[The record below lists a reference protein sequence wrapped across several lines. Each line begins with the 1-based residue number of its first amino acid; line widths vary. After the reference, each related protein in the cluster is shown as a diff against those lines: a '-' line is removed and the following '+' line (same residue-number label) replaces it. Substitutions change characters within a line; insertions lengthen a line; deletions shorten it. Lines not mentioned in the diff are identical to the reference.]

1 MAPPLLP
8 PLLLLLAS
16 SALAARLPSWQQPL
30 LDPLVPPYGGAQLLS
45 NRTRWTR
52 LFYGSLAPGAGA
64 YAMSPMLSFLNGRL
78 LASWKLSVSD
88 EDEPGQRVM
97 WAQSDD
103 GVTWTTASDGSNE
116 LFPSMNASENPRV
129 ALFAEPSLL
138 IGGRVYAAASP
149 TQFCLFPDQY
159 QGVLLLRR
167 VFDDRIGHFGP
178 IFWAANA
185 VPPGFAEASAR
196 ENVTTAAQQD
206 AQTRADIAT
215 LTPAATAPPCA
226 LDGSTSKCEFCT
238 GGCQDW
244 AVALNVSSLE
254 NERSHWRVPGAEAEV
269 LLYRSH
275 NHVLYASVRE
285 AVGAAWP
292 VPAPT
297 NITDDVAN
305 FNAGN
310 FPQTGGLDGRAYLV
324 SNALL
329 TLIRDPLFLSTAPD
343 GYAFTTVAAIGS
355 CEDSAVF
362 ASPEQPWGCQY
373 RVQGGA
379 KEGGLQYPQAAV
391 VTAPASVAGLYVIV
405 SLNKEDIWVSRTPL
419 EDLPRPA
426 AAEPAAAP
434 AVAAGASAAA
444 GAPPPLSSYYVEA
457 DLSPAGDAAF
467 VVTAA
472 AYVAR
477 WAAAAAGLP
486 APLPVVAPGAAPAGA
501 PVIAV
506 GFVAA
511 ARLAPTPP
519 PNGGWAALGAEGY
532 VLQTGLGADGASA
545 AALGADG
552 APRGTLYAAYAL
564 VEALGV
570 RHWAPPNATSLP
582 AAPATALPAPMDVVF
597 VPPLEY
603 RSTDNWQVQGAGFGD
618 WSAAL
623 RENDASDPSD
633 GQAKPG
639 GGVAYAGP
647 PGFGNNAAT
656 WVSPDSPPGSAH
668 PEWFGGS
675 QQLCFS
681 EPTLVEYLIVR
692 AREFIAQSPNASI
705 LTLAQNDNQDYCKTP
720 AEQAIIDAEGG
731 APSGPLL
738 RAINAIAANVSADF
752 PGLAIDTLAYQYT
765 RKAPNTTRP
774 LPNVIVRL
782 CNIECNFRVPLSDP
796 LNAAFAADLA
806 AWAAISRRLYIWDYI
821 VNFAN
826 TVMPF
831 PNIGV
836 LAPNIRFL
844 LNNSVRGIFEEGQYW
859 SYGGELQELRSYLV
873 LRLMYDP
880 TLDEATL
887 MRDFLGGFYG
897 EAGAPAVAAYI
908 SIFEQS
914 AADTGVFLGLYVDQ
928 NSVFLTPS
936 AVLGAIALLRDAAAA
951 SAEPFAQRLR
961 VLWLA
966 PTYVA
971 LLRWSELSA
980 WAAANGVPWPLPAAA
995 QAAFDAF
1002 SAVYTSAG
1010 LGAGA
1015 LSEGGH
1021 GLAWLQSQLPPAA
1034 GAVAGAAA

>member
-1 MAPPLLP
+1 MTAAILP
-8 PLLLLLAS
+8 RH
-16 SALAARLPSWQQPL
+16 SALFALVCASAAASAGASTSRLPSWQQPFL
-30 LDPLVPPYGGAQLLS
+30 NPLKPPYGGAALLS

-64 YAMSPMLSFLNGRL
+64 YAMSPMLSFLNGRF
-78 LASWKLSVSD
+78 LATWKLSVSD

-103 GVTWTTASDGSNE
+103 GTTWTTASDGSNE

-149 TQFCLFPDQY
+149 KQFCLYPDQY
-159 QGVLLLRR
+159 QPVLLLRR

-178 IFWAANA
+178 LFWASDTL
-185 VPPGFAEASAR
+185 PPGFAEASAR

-206 AQTRADIAT
+206 AQTRADVAT
-215 LTPAATAPPCA
+215 LTPTATAPPCA
-226 LDGSTSKCEFCT
+226 LDGSTSKCEFCR

-285 AVGAAWP
+285 AVGAEWP
-292 VPAPT
+292 VPVPT
-297 NITDDVAN
+297 NITDDTAN

-310 FPQTGGLDGRAYLV
+310 FPNAAGLDGRPFLV

-329 TLIRDPLFLSTAPD
+329 TLLRDPIFLSTAPN
-343 GYAFTTVAAIGS
+343 GYDFTTTAAIGS

-362 ASPEQPWGCQY
+362 AGPGQPWGCQY
-373 RVQGGA
+373 RVPGGA

-391 VTAPASVAGLYVIV
+391 VTAPASAAGFFVIV
-405 SLNKEDIWVSRTPL
+405 SLNKEDIWIARTPL
-419 EDLPRPA
+419 GDLPRSA
-426 AAEPAAAP
+426 AAAYP
-434 AVAAGASAAA
+434 ASAAGTSA
-444 GAPPPLSSYYVEA
+444 AAPPLSSYYVEA
-457 DLSPAGDAAF
+457 DNSNAGGSSYVAE
-467 VVTAA
+467 AA

-477 WAAAAAGLP
+477 WVAAAAGLP
-486 APLPVVAPGAAPAGA
+486 APLPIAAPGASPAGA

-519 PNGGWAALGAEGY
+519 PNGGWEALGAEGY
-532 VLQTGLGADGASA
+532 ALQTGLGSDGASA
-545 AALGADG
+545 VASGADG

-570 RHWAPPNATSLP
+570 RLWAPPNASSLP
-582 AAPATALPAPMDVVF
+582 ATPATALPALGAVVY
-597 VPPLEY
+597 VPRLEY

-656 WVSPDSPPGSAH
+656 WVSPTTPPGSSH

-752 PGLAIDTLAYQYT
+752 PGVAIDTLAYQYT

-796 LNAAFAADLA
+796 LNAAFAADLS

-831 PNIGV
+831 PNINV

-880 TLDEATL
+880 SLDEGAL
-887 MRDFLGGFYG
+887 ISEFLAGFYG
-897 EAGAPAVAAYI
+897 PAGAPAVAAYI
-908 SIFEQS
+908 ATFEQS
-914 AADTGVFLGLYVDQ
+914 AADTGVFLGLYVDAH
-928 NSVFLTPS
+928 SEYLTPS

-951 SAEPFAQRLR
+951 SAAPYAQRLL

-971 LLRWSELSA
+971 LLRWNELTA
-980 WAAANGVPWPLPAAA
+980 WAAAHGVPWPLPATA
-995 QAAFDAF
+995 QAAFAAF

-1021 GLAWLQSQLPPAA
+1021 GLAWLQSQLPTAA
-1034 GAVAGAAA
+1034 